1 MIRHRI
7 QLAIIAGTVAIV
19 LMVIG
24 GTAILLDR
32 GERAA
37 MLVAR
42 QTLER
47 DGEAVEIALS
57 RQLLQVHGA
66 LASLPALFK
75 AANASP
81 QSAESATEILRGIN
95 FQTLA
100 YRDLMLVGP
109 DGKVLASARPRSRT
123 TPLPF
128 DTTSLRQALTG
139 LVGPIRNPVTGDW
152 SLYVARA
159 IPEWNGI
166 TPVAEVPLPTL
177 MRLLAET
184 GIDPDVR
191 IELERPDGQLIAAV
205 PHDEIHTGRIGPDN
219 FATRPAD
226 GRAFL
231 LPSSGPEGPDLAV
244 VRASLSGEVRV
255 VLIVSVE
262 VALANWRLDRDRIVA
277 AAGIGAL
284 LLIAFS
290 GALLVALRQR
300 EKAEA
305 QRTRSATVLRNAIE
319 AMSDGFVMWD
329 EQDRLVTC
337 NQQFRNLYAPTAPLM
352 KVGARFED
360 IVRQGVAAGLYPDTS
375 ADMESV
381 VAEMVAFHRQGEGSA
396 ERQLADGR
404 WILVRE
410 RPTSDGGIVGI
421 RTDITPL
428 KAALAELA
436 EANRR
441 ANEATAEA
449 RRQNAA
455 LVERE
460 SRIRYLAHHDHLTRL
475 PNRVLLRERIETALR
490 TAGEQGARVA
500 LLYLDLDR
508 FKDINDTLGHPIG
521 DALLRMTAERL
532 SGCVN
537 DVERIAR
544 LGGDEFAVICVAR
557 LQPDEAERLSERI
570 IRTLSAPYQL
580 LGHTITSSV
589 SVGIALADSADC
601 DADVLLKQADLALY
615 HAKAQG
621 RGVSCLFAPEM
632 DARLRARLEMQADL
646 RDALARGE
654 FELAYQ
660 PIYELATERLCGFEA
675 LLRWRHPRHGVILPS
690 AFVPLAEEM
699 RLIVGIGAWVLDRAC
714 KDLAKMPADL
724 HVSVNLSPVQLASGN
739 LVETVQSALDAA
751 GLDPPRLE
759 LEIAETALLHSEPR
773 NIEVLRRLKD
783 IGAAIVLDDFGSG
796 YSSLSHL
803 RFFPLSKIKIDRSFV
818 RDITVRDD
826 SVAIVTAIAAL
837 ARRLGMRTTAEGV
850 ETAEQ
855 WEIARR
861 IGCTEAQGFFPG
873 RAQSLDL
880 ALEIAETRRRPANRA

>member
-7 QLAIIAGTVAIV
+7 QLAVIAGTAAIV
-19 LMVIG
+19 MMVLF

-32 GERAA
+32 GQRAA
-37 MLVAR
+37 MLVAQ

-47 DGEAVEIALS
+47 QGQAVEIALS

-66 LASLPALFK
+66 LASLPALFT
-75 AANASP
+75 AAKASP
-81 QSAESATEILRGIN
+81 RSPEAAMEILRGLN

-109 DGKVLASARPRSRT
+109 DGNILASARPRNRQN
-123 TPLPF
+123 PLPF
-128 DTTSLRQALTG
+128 DMASLRQAPTG
-139 LVGPIRNPVTGDW
+139 LVGPIRNPLTGDW

-159 IPEWNGI
+159 VPEWNGV

-177 MRLLAET
+177 IRLLAET
-184 GIDPDVR
+184 GIDPEVR
-191 IELERPDGQLIAAV
+191 IALERPDGQLIAAL
-205 PHDEIHTGRIGPDN
+205 PHDEIRTGRADPSNLAGHVADGRV
-219 FATRPAD
+219 FLVPAD
-226 GRAFL
+226 GTQGA
-231 LPSSGPEGPDLAV
+231 ELAV
-244 VRASLSGEVRV
+244 VRTSLSGEVRV
-255 VLIVSVE
+255 VLMVSVE
-262 VALANWRLDRDRIVA
+262 TSLANWRRDRDRIA
-277 AAGIGAL
+277 AATAIGS
-284 LLIAFS
+284 LLITAFS

-305 QRTRSATVLRNAIE
+305 QRMRSATVLRNAIE

-352 KVGARFED
+352 KEGARFED
-360 IVRQGVAAGLYPDTS
+360 IVRQGAAAGLYPEAPT
-375 ADMESV
+375 DMDAF
-381 VAEMVAFHRQGEGSA
+381 VAAMVAFHRQGEGSA

-428 KAALAELA
+428 KVALAELA

-449 RRQNAA
+449 QRQNAA

-544 LGGDEFAVICVAR
+544 LGGDEFAVICVASR
-557 LQPDEAERLSERI
+557 QPDEAEILSERI

-589 SVGIALADSADC
+589 SVGIALADSSDC

-621 RGVSCLFAPEM
+621 RGISCLFAPEM

-690 AFVPLAEEM
+690 DFVPLAEEM

-714 KDLAKMPADL
+714 KDLARMPDDL
-724 HVSVNLSPVQLASGN
+724 HVSVNLSPVQLASAN
-739 LVETVQSALDAA
+739 LVETVQAALAAAALDA
-751 GLDPPRLE
+751 PRLE

-783 IGAAIVLDDFGSG
+783 LGVAIVLDDFGSG

-803 RFFPLSKIKIDRSFV
+803 RFFPLTKIKIDRSFV
-818 RDITVRDD
+818 RDITLRDD

-837 ARRLGMRTTAEGV
+837 ARRLGMRTTAEGI

-861 IGCTEAQGFFPG
+861 IGCTEGQGYFPG
-873 RAQSLDL
+873 RAQTLDL
-880 ALEIAETRRRPANRA
+880 ALEIAETRRRPASRA

>member
-7 QLAIIAGTVAIV
+7 QLAVVVGTAAIVMVVVAGTAV
-19 LMVIG
+19 
-24 GTAILLDR
+24 LLDR
-32 GERAA
+32 AERAA
-37 MLVAR
+37 MRVAE

-47 DGEAVEIALS
+47 AGQAVEIALS

-66 LASLPALFK
+66 LASLPTLFA

-81 QSAESATEILRGIN
+81 RSPEIAGEILRGLN

-100 YRDLMLVGP
+100 YRDLLLVGP
-109 DGKVLASARPRSRT
+109 DGNILASARSRSQQR
-123 TPLPF
+123 PLPF
-128 DTTSLRQALTG
+128 DATSLRRAPSTLI
-139 LVGPIRNPVTGDW
+139 GPVRNPVTGDW
-152 SLYVARA
+152 SFYVAR
-159 IPEWNGI
+159 PVPDWEGV

-177 MRLLAET
+177 MKLLAEA
-184 GIDPDVR
+184 GIDPAVR
-191 IELERPDGQLIAAV
+191 IALERPDGQLIAAL
-205 PHDEIHTGRIGPDN
+205 PHDETRTGQIDPAGL
-219 FATRPAD
+219 ATRTPD
-226 GRAFL
+226 GKAFIV
-231 LPSSGPEGPDLAV
+231 PSSEAAGPDLAV
-244 VRASLSGEVRV
+244 VRASLYGDMRV
-255 VLIVSVE
+255 ILKDSVDA
-262 VALANWRLDRDRIVA
+262 ALANWQRDRDRIVA
-277 AAGIGAL
+277 AAGIGV
-284 LLIAFS
+284 LLIVAFA

-305 QRTRSATVLRNAIE
+305 QRMRSATVLRNAIE

-352 KVGARFED
+352 KEGARFED
-360 IVRQGVAAGLYPDTS
+360 IVRQGTEAGLYPEVTPDIDS
-375 ADMESV
+375 F
-381 VAEMVAFHRQGEGSA
+381 VAAMVAFHRQGEGSA

-428 KAALAELA
+428 KVAQAELA

-449 RRQNAA
+449 QRQNAA

-475 PNRVLLRERIETALR
+475 PNRVLLRERIEAALR
-490 TAGEQGARVA
+490 AAGEEGARVA

-508 FKDINDTLGHPIG
+508 FKDVNDTLGHPIG
-521 DALLRMTAERL
+521 DALLRMAAERL
-532 SGCVN
+532 SGCVT
-537 DVERIAR
+537 DIERIAR
-544 LGGDEFAVICVAR
+544 LGGDEFAVICVAPK
-557 LQPDEAERLSERI
+557 QPDEAQHLGARI

-589 SVGIALADSADC
+589 SIGIALADGPDC

-621 RGVSCLFAPEM
+621 RGVSCLFTPEM

-646 RDALARGE
+646 RGALGRGE

-660 PIYELATERLCGFEA
+660 PIYELASKRLCGFEA
-675 LLRWRHPRHGVILPS
+675 LLRWRHPRQGIVLP
-690 AFVPLAEEM
+690 AEFVPLAEEM
-699 RLIVGIGAWVLDRAC
+699 RLIIGIGAWVLDRAC
-714 KDLAKMPADL
+714 KDIAKMPGEL
-724 HVSVNLSPVQLASGN
+724 HVAVNLSPVQLAFGN
-739 LVETVQSALDAA
+739 IVETVQAALEAASLDAR
-751 GLDPPRLE
+751 RLE
-759 LEIAETALLHSEPR
+759 LEITETALLHSEPR
-773 NIEVLRRLKD
+773 NMEVLRRLKD
-783 IGAAIVLDDFGSG
+783 LGAAIVLDDFGTG

-818 RDITVRDD
+818 RDMTARAD
-826 SVAIVTAIAAL
+826 SVAIVTAVAAL
-837 ARRLGMRTTAEGV
+837 AKRLGMRTTAEGI

-861 IGCTEAQGFFPG
+861 IGCTEAQGYFPG
-873 RAQSLDL
+873 RAQTLEL
-880 ALEIAETRRRPANRA
+880 AREIAETRRRPASRA